1 MREIAASG
9 AGILRGL
16 SFRLRGRPDSAVIAL
31 VVTVLVL
38 LAVEPRQALDSLLF
52 AARTI
57 LILSPYLVL
66 AFALGAYAKASSADV
81 LISRAAH
88 GRPVVMIVSA
98 AFLGAWSPL
107 CSCAVVALVAVLLR
121 SGMPLSAVMAF
132 WIASPIM
139 SPEMYVFTGALLGF
153 EFATAKLVAAA
164 FMGLLAGFAVLLVE
178 HMGGLRN
185 PLRPEVLER
194 HISLNPDRRPNWTFW
209 REPERRAAFRREF
222 VQIAVLLVKWMFLA
236 FVLQSI
242 LVRYVPAE
250 QVGQWVGSANQ
261 WAVPLATVL
270 GAPAYV
276 NGTAAVPLVQGLM
289 TMGMSSAAAMGFLLG
304 GSVTSIPAMAAVFPV
319 VRRTVFVTYL
329 VLAMATALAAA
340 GLFQLYLLLG

>member
-1 MREIAASG
+1 MSDVSSSG
-9 AGILRGL
+9 GGVLRGL
-16 SFRLRGRPDSAVIAL
+16 SFRLRGRPDSAILAL
-31 VVTVLVL
+31 AVTL
-38 LAVEPRQALDSLLF
+38 LALLVVEPRQALDSLVF

-57 LILSPYLVL
+57 LLLSPYLVL
-66 AFALGAYAKASSADV
+66 AFALGAYAKASSANV
-81 LISRAAH
+81 LIARAAH
-88 GRPVVMIVSA
+88 GRPVAMIIAA
-98 AFLGAWSPL
+98 AFVGAWSPL

-164 FMGLLAGFAVLLVE
+164 VMGLLAGFAVLLVE
-178 HMGGLRN
+178 RMGRLRN

-194 HISLNPDRRPNWTFW
+194 DISINLDQRPNWTFW
-209 REPERRAAFRREF
+209 REPERLAVFRREF
-222 VQIAVLLVKWMFLA
+222 LQIALLLVKWMFLA

-250 QVGQWVGSANQ
+250 QVGQWVGSANL

-289 TMGMSSAAAMGFLLG
+289 AMGMISAAAMGFLLG

-319 VRRTVFVTYL
+319 VRRAVFLTYL